1 MMRRR
6 TIFLP
11 QQLYRSNHTIR
22 TISLRKFR
30 KNESSDTQQQRCH
43 MYHPS
48 ISMVMNT
55 STTGTT
61 GTNHGTFTTTPTLT
75 EQGGHSI
82 TDDRFLQQIEVTIK
96 NVVRYYQPT
105 YNINIL
111 ERQPRHDINNNNNN
125 NNNNNDDDD
134 DDDDDDDNDND
145 RMPPR
150 NHIPS
155 SEREVIYIVKY
166 LYDRIHKMEQHHR
179 CRQCWYPT
187 QPQNHC
193 ICSMVRP
200 LPLPQYIQRIYILTH
215 HKEIGMMIDTMKLL
229 LCAYPDICQVVIGG
243 IPSQYQ
249 TSMKDMM
256 ALLQGTEHSNDTHG
270 TTKTLILFPSTD
282 AIPFAAYHSQQQQ
295 QQQVQEQL
303 ARDSP
308 TTSHPMYN
316 IIVIDATWEQARRLY
331 HRHIVPPQSSSSSNS
346 SNTKINTSLVHI
358 QLSETSLQS
367 LQEQQKQ
374 QHATQPEGV
383 ATTIPMMGQQLRPH
397 PISVREIATAHA
409 VQLLL
414 NDVIT
419 TTIDTSSETLASK
432 QWSLERHRQQQ
443 QTFHQYQQ
451 IAMDTALKV
460 KQWGKKTNNAK

>member
-11 QQLYRSNHTIR
+11 QQLYRWNHNIR
-22 TISLRKFR
+22 TISVIKFR
-30 KNESSDTQQQRCH
+30 KNESTTQQQRCQ

-48 ISMVMNT
+48 LSIVMNT
-55 STTGTT
+55 STGTATGTATGTT
-61 GTNHGTFTTTPTLT
+61 TGTTTTTTTLT
-75 EQGGHSI
+75 EQGGYSI

-105 YNINIL
+105 YNIHIL
-111 ERQPRHDINNNNNN
+111 ERQPQHDN
-125 NNNNNDDDD
+125 NNNNNDDD
-134 DDDDDDDNDND
+134 DND

-166 LYDRIHKMEQHHR
+166 LHDRIHKMKQHHR

-249 TSMKDMM
+249 NSMKDMM

-282 AIPFAAYHSQQQQ
+282 AIPFAAYHLQQQQ
-295 QQQVQEQL
+295 QQQMQEQL

-331 HRHIVPPQSSSSSNS
+331 HRHIVPPQTSSSSSN
-346 SNTKINTSLVHI
+346 TKNNTSLVHI

-367 LQEQQKQ
+367 LQEQQQQ

-460 KQWGKKTNNAK
+460 KQWGKKTNDTKMM

>member
-1 MMRRR
+1 M
-6 TIFLP
+6 
-11 QQLYRSNHTIR
+11 
-22 TISLRKFR
+22 K
-30 KNESSDTQQQRCH
+30 
-43 MYHPS
+43 
-48 ISMVMNT
+48 
-55 STTGTT
+55 
-61 GTNHGTFTTTPTLT
+61 
-75 EQGGHSI
+75 
-82 TDDRFLQQIEVTIK
+82 
-96 NVVRYYQPT
+96 
-105 YNINIL
+105 
-111 ERQPRHDINNNNNN
+111 
-125 NNNNNDDDD
+125 
-134 DDDDDDDNDND
+134 
-145 RMPPR
+145 
-150 NHIPS
+150 
-155 SEREVIYIVKY
+155 
-166 LYDRIHKMEQHHR
+166 QHHR

-256 ALLQGTEHSNDTHG
+256 ALLQGTEHCNDTHG

-282 AIPFAAYHSQQQQ
+282 AIPFAAYHSQQQQQQ

-331 HRHIVPPQSSSSSNS
+331 HRHIVPPQTSSSSSNS
-346 SNTKINTSLVHI
+346 KNNTSLVHI

-367 LQEQQKQ
+367 LQEQQ

-383 ATTIPMMGQQLRPH
+383 ATTIQMMGQQLRPH

-460 KQWGKKTNNAK
+460 KQWGKKTNDTKMM